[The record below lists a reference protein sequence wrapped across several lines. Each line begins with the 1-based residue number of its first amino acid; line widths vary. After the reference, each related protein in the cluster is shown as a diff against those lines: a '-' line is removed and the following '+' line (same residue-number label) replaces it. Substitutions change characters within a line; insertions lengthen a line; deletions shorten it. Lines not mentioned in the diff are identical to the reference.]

1 MQPRV
6 NIITVHYNSE
16 EDIDECLGFLLNSTY
31 THFQWWI
38 VDNASTPHS
47 LQALKD
53 LFEKAGVSWVG
64 IPKKDLDKSAEI
76 PDRTKVILI
85 ENDCNEGFAAG
96 NNVALRQLLKK
107 QTDSLVW
114 LLNPDVALE
123 PEVMEDLV
131 RLQQGKEKQLLGN
144 VIYYYHQRDTVMYCG
159 GFRVKRWQHGVVDI
173 KDLENFK
180 RADAIA
186 GASLFTHLNTFEEVG
201 LLPEHYFLYWEETD
215 FCYHAKKKGYQFRV
229 NTHSKIY
236 DKVGSAANTSFT
248 REYLYLL
255 NGMRFYRK
263 YFPLRTPLIFLSTL
277 AKFLK
282 AFLTGQHTKRK
293 AIYFGQIDFLKECFG
308 RDIAIKERIKK
319 HA

>member
-107 QTDSLVW
+107 QSL
-114 LLNPDVALE
+114 L
-123 PEVMEDLV
+123 
-131 RLQQGKEKQLLGN
+131 
-144 VIYYYHQRDTVMYCG
+144 
-159 GFRVKRWQHGVVDI
+159 
-173 KDLENFK
+173 
-180 RADAIA
+180 
-186 GASLFTHLNTFEEVG
+186 
-201 LLPEHYFLYWEETD
+201 
-215 FCYHAKKKGYQFRV
+215 
-229 NTHSKIY
+229 
-236 DKVGSAANTSFT
+236 
-248 REYLYLL
+248 
-255 NGMRFYRK
+255 
-263 YFPLRTPLIFLSTL
+263 
-277 AKFLK
+277 
-282 AFLTGQHTKRK
+282 
-293 AIYFGQIDFLKECFG
+293 
-308 RDIAIKERIKK
+308 KERI
-319 HA
+319 